1 MHRGTI
7 RRRAKDGPRDELGEV
22 GGTAVDIAPDKVC
35 VGFLEIDRRSTR
47 PRDDA
52 VAKAGREA
60 FNLSLTPFAHIE
72 G

>member
-7 RRRAKDGPRDELGEV
+7 RRRAKDRPRDELKEV
-22 GGTAVDIAPDKVC
+22 GGTPVDIAPDKIG
-35 VGFLEIDRRSTR
+35 VGFLEAGRRSAR

-60 FNLSLTPFAHIE
+60 FNLSLTAFAHIE
-72 G
+72 H

>member
-7 RRRAKDGPRDELGEV
+7 RRRAKDRPRDELSEV
-22 GGTAVDIAPDKVC
+22 GGTPVDIAPDKIC
-35 VGFLEIDRRSTR
+35 VGFLETGRRNAR

-60 FNLSLTPFAHIE
+60 FNLSLTLFAHIDR
-72 G
+72 